1 MKNKQDKLYAINM
14 YFSKKVG
21 LIRVWGKGPEAG
33 KFSRI
38 VVLKVTLQSVRLLLT
53 VLQKKWGAGCTSCS
67 PNNFAGGAV
76 APPSPCS
83 PGSRAY
89 GSSKTQ
95 RSMWAQAS
103 VAMPPWKTKLTK
115 ENKITTLN
123 LIIASGTG

>member
-53 VLQKKWGAGCTSCS
+53 VLQKKWGQDVL
-67 PNNFAGGAV
+67 V
-76 APPSPCS
+76 APPIILLVEQLLPLAPAHRVPAPMALAKHNEACGRRPVWPC
-83 PGSRAY
+83 PLG
-89 GSSKTQ
+89 
-95 RSMWAQAS
+95 
-103 VAMPPWKTKLTK
+103 KL
-115 ENKITTLN
+115 N
-123 LIIASGTG
+123 